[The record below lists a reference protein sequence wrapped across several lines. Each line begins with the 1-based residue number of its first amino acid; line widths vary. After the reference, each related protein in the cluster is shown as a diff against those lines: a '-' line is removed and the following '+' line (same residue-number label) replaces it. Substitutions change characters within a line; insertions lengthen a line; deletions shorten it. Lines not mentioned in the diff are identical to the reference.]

1 MLGQIKGGF
10 SYNIQPAGQI
20 VQQVSQGNLNDN
32 SQGNHTFYSQGARP
46 KVFEQN
52 YGQSRPI
59 SSALIQTAN
68 LDTGCTTR
76 DAYSQQ
82 FYDRGELDNIN
93 PKRQAGQPE
102 ATLENMMQMMKAIK
116 SNTDILGEKVESLE
130 GRIRHEYIDEV
141 VNQSVESHLEGVLN
155 SDAIKKRIYSAVD
168 ERVDNAINGLVSGT
182 VDVKISVAS
191 DDFQER
197 QWRKRNVLVI
207 NLPESNKKSVDD
219 KKMDDLYAIHRL
231 FNRLVRFDE
240 EDLEIM
246 PVRLGR
252 IGENPRILRATFMS
266 EAKVKELVQQARE
279 KNDIINPTEKDNKRK
294 IYINR
299 DYSAKD
305 RETRKLLLDEKKRR
319 EALGEKNIVIKGD
332 KLVIEQN
339 PPHLRRNRGI
349 RQGTQNQEQGAQA
362 MALIPQGTM
371 DYPQPQRRTPSRPY
385 NEIVQEQNNNAPSK
399 FRSNQNQSMGAPH
412 NPMNTDSQY
421 HRELENQRNNAP
433 GRYPAQEQNRQD
445 RGSNQHI
452 QAQSGSYMDQ
462 NEQNR
467 SQNNISKGLET
478 ERQLREYQYQLN
490 RPRTRSSLRNAEI
503 GSRLSPAGRG
513 MPPQRD
519 NPPMSVRGPS
529 G

>member
-1 MLGQIKGGF
+1 MISSQAQMQTVNRETGYVIR
-10 SYNIQPAGQI
+10 NTHN
-20 VQQVSQGNLNDN
+20 QQVYDN
-32 SQGNHTFYSQGARP
+32 
-46 KVFEQN
+46 E
-52 YGQSRPI
+52 
-59 SSALIQTAN
+59 
-68 LDTGCTTR
+68 
-76 DAYSQQ
+76 
-82 FYDRGELDNIN
+82 ELDID
-93 PKRQAGQPE
+93 PKRQAGQQE

-116 SNTDILGEKVESLE
+116 SNTDNLGMKVELLE
-130 GRIRHEYIDEV
+130 GKIGQKYIDEMV
-141 VNQSVESHLEGVLN
+141 DQSVESHLEDFLN
-155 SDAIKKRIYSAVD
+155 SDAIKKRIYTAVD

-182 VDVKISVAS
+182 VDVKISVAL

-207 NLPESNKKSVDD
+207 NLPESSKKTVDD

-252 IGENPRILRATFMS
+252 IGENPRILRATFTS

-349 RQGTQNQEQGAQA
+349 GQGTQNQMQGGQA

-371 DYPQPQRRTPSRPY
+371 DRPQTQRRIPSRPY
-385 NEIVQEQNNNAPSK
+385 NEIVQEQNNNAPGTLSQIH
-399 FRSNQNQSMGAPH
+399 RQDINQNQGMRASRYPI
-412 NPMNTDSQY
+412 NTEGQNQG
-421 HRELENQRNNAP
+421 EIENQRNNAP
-433 GRYPAQEQNRQD
+433 GRYQDQEQNRQE
-445 RGSNQHI
+445 RGRNQTTRAQNSNH
-452 QAQSGSYMDQ
+452 MNL

-467 SQNNISKGLET
+467 QNNNPTGLDT
-478 ERQLREYQYQLN
+478 ERQLRDYQYQLN
-490 RPRTRSSLRNAEI
+490 RPRTRSSFRNTEI

-513 MPPQRD
+513 MPPQRG
-519 NPPMSVRGPS
+519 NPPM
-529 G
+529 